1 MIKKFNLKWF
11 KSTILCVF
19 GVILCVNI
27 GLGQDL
33 IQKKIK
39 KQRLVFL
46 TADQLARKIRAEEVS
61 SAEVVEA
68 YLAHIDRFNPEV
80 NAIVTLDAK
89 GARRRARE
97 ADEAIKRGAL
107 WGPLHGVPIT
117 IKDNLAV
124 KGMRTTSGYEAYA
137 DVIPDEDATV
147 VARLRN
153 AGAVILGKTNM
164 PPFGLDDQTYNE
176 LFGTT
181 NNPWDFTKTPGGS
194 SGGCA
199 AAVAAGLTPLSVG
212 NDIGGSIRFPAHYC
226 SVFGLKPTDHLVSK
240 AGLLPKSKE
249 FKSLRYLLSNGPI
262 ARSVK
267 DLRLALSIIGGADII
282 DADVPA
288 FPLHIPTKKA
298 VDELRI
304 GWTETFGDVYVTKE
318 TRRVFTTFIETLTRK
333 KLHLTRSAPPDF
345 DYAKANETF
354 FALLAQETMIH
365 ESRFS
370 RFLLSDVPAYKT
382 VFPLSLKTYMKTLDQ
397 REYTIS
403 QWEHFLAA
411 FDVRICPVTPA
422 LAFTHRKA
430 DSSSEGLRTYKTPVM
445 EDGQVIDRGGLT
457 QIFNLTGHPVVV
469 IPIGFTQAGL
479 PVGVQLVGRRWH
491 DMALLN
497 VAEQIVEML
506 DPFIPS
512 ERFVSFKEE

>member
-1 MIKKFNLKWF
+1 
-11 KSTILCVF
+11 
-19 GVILCVNI
+19 
-27 GLGQDL
+27 
-33 IQKKIK
+33 
-39 KQRLVFL
+39 LVFL

-89 GARRRARE
+89 GARRRAGE
-97 ADEAIKRGAL
+97 ADEAVKRGTL

-137 DVIPDEDATV
+137 HVIPDEDATV

-153 AGAVILGKTNM
+153 AGAIILGKTNM
-164 PPFGLDDQTYNE
+164 PPLGLDDQTYNE

-199 AAVAAGLTPLSVG
+199 AAVAAGLTPLSIG

-226 SVFGLKPTDHLVSK
+226 GVFGLKPTDHLVSK

-282 DADVPA
+282 DADYKIKGA
-288 FPLHIPTKKA
+288 FSCL
-298 VDELRI
+298 
-304 GWTETFGDVYVTKE
+304 F
-318 TRRVFTTFIETLTRK
+318 
-333 KLHLTRSAPPDF
+333 
-345 DYAKANETF
+345 
-354 FALLAQETMIH
+354 
-365 ESRFS
+365 
-370 RFLLSDVPAYKT
+370 
-382 VFPLSLKTYMKTLDQ
+382 
-397 REYTIS
+397 
-403 QWEHFLAA
+403 
-411 FDVRICPVTPA
+411 
-422 LAFTHRKA
+422 
-430 DSSSEGLRTYKTPVM
+430 
-445 EDGQVIDRGGLT
+445 
-457 QIFNLTGHPVVV
+457 QINL
-469 IPIGFTQAGL
+469 
-479 PVGVQLVGRRWH
+479 
-491 DMALLN
+491 
-497 VAEQIVEML
+497 
-506 DPFIPS
+506 
-512 ERFVSFKEE
+512 